1 MRENGNRQSQQMG
14 GNLRDQIIHALEDDR
29 YEWRTVDGVSGQIG
43 VPAQQVQEFLENL
56 KQEIVRSS
64 IPDESGRSLYT
75 TRRHYRA
82 TRGLGSRFLDA
93 LSDKVA

>member
-1 MRENGNRQSQQMG
+1 MRENGNRQSQQVR

-29 YEWRTVDGVSGQIG
+29 YEWRTIDGVSGQIG
-43 VPAQQVQEFLENL
+43 VPTQQIQEFLENV

-75 TRRHYRA
+75 TRRHYRE
-82 TRGLGSRFLDA
+82 THGLGSRFLDA

>member
-1 MRENGNRQSQQMG
+1 MGDNGNKQPSQLN
-14 GNLRDQIIHALEDDR
+14 GNVRDQIIRALEDDR
-29 YEWRTVDGVSGQIG
+29 YEWRTVDGVGEQIG
-43 VPAQQVQEFLENL
+43 IPAAQVQEILESL

-75 TRRHYRA
+75 TRKHYRD
-82 TRGLGSRFLDA
+82 THGLGSRFLDA